1 MLCRNGVYYFV
12 RRIPVD
18 MQHHYDK
25 CRLYFSLRTQ
35 SKVRAIRA
43 AQSITQ
49 RLDDYRMGVRLQ
61 KLDIPKLSVIPDWKD
76 RADNAPTLSEAV
88 EFYFELKGHGKSKTF
103 FRVGGEQEIHV
114 DIRIIVATN
123 RNLEE
128 EVLKGRFREDL
139 FYRINVFPIWVP
151 PLRERKEDIHS
162 IIYSKLPDI
171 CNEIGCEEKHI
182 SGEALKKLKKYDWP
196 GNIRELENILER
208 AVILCEGNTILS
220 KHLKVELKDE
230 EHKENMDEK

>member
-1 MLCRNGVYYFV
+1 MLCRDGVYYFV

-76 RADNAPTLSEAV
+76 RADNAPTLSGA
-88 EFYFELKGHGKSKTF
+88 
-103 FRVGGEQEIHV
+103 
-114 DIRIIVATN
+114 A
-123 RNLEE
+123 
-128 EVLKGRFREDL
+128 
-139 FYRINVFPIWVP
+139 
-151 PLRERKEDIHS
+151 
-162 IIYSKLPDI
+162 
-171 CNEIGCEEKHI
+171 EKMQ
-182 SGEALKKLKKYDWP
+182 L
-196 GNIRELENILER
+196 
-208 AVILCEGNTILS
+208 
-220 KHLKVELKDE
+220 
-230 EHKENMDEK
+230 